1 MDEKESLPKV
11 TGQIQKPSDT
21 VVVYSPEQE
30 LKVLVQLAE
39 GKQIDWK
46 PAILMATAYLEKF
59 GIAKLKRHF
68 KDRKRKFSGKLESL
82 SLNQVAI
89 LLYGLEIISEDPFD
103 FMTQMWRER
112 ISITHQK
119 GELPAY
125 VGNEANKKYG
135 EMIRRVLEIL
145 KLLKS

>member
-1 MDEKESLPKV
+1 MSEKESLPK
-11 TGQIQKPSDT
+11 TTREIQKKSDT
-21 VVVYSPEQE
+21 IVVYSAEKE
-30 LKVLVQLAE
+30 LEVLAQLAE
-39 GKQIDWK
+39 GKRIDWK

-59 GIAKLKRHF
+59 GIDKLKRHF
-68 KDRKRKFSGKLESL
+68 RDRKRQFGGKLESL

-112 ISITHQK
+112 INITHQK

-125 VGNEANKKYG
+125 VGDEANKKYR
-135 EMIRRVLEIL
+135 EMIERALEIL